1 MHRHSD
7 LGYREVQQRQAQGLG
22 CAELVLGLDCLQQL
36 MLNGAELRGREVR
49 AGASGH
55 GCGHCL
61 PTWGLLRT

>member
-1 MHRHSD
+1 
-7 LGYREVQQRQAQGLG
+7 
-22 CAELVLGLDCLQQL
+22 